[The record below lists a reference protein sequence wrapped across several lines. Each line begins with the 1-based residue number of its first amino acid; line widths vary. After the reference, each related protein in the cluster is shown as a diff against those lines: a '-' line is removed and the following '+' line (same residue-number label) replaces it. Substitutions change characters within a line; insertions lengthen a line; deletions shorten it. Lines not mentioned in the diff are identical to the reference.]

1 MSRARIL
8 GLSVLV
14 TTALALAGC
23 AADTRETDASAP
35 AETTEAAATAAQ
47 PVTLTDGVVR
57 ATVKLADTPVRTMGA
72 GDEDYGDLG
81 GMEEM
86 EHGSEH
92 GH

>member
-57 ATVKLADTPVRTMGA
+57 AAV
-72 GDEDYGDLG
+72 EDNPMTSVFGTLENHSDQDL
-81 GMEEM
+81 
-86 EHGSEH
+86 HIAP
-92 GH
+92 